1 MAILCH
7 LDRGDI
13 AISVSLLR
21 GGDHTRPQRHNT
33 AITMSKIDT
42 ATEGLPIEFYTE
54 KRGDRVFWV
63 NNVDQVGVHLFSF
76 DKERVYNLF
85 EDYPHNLTEEEV
97 AIFDEENPY
106 WADFF
111 SDRKR

>member
-1 MAILCH
+1 MLILRH

-13 AISVSLLR
+13 AISVSLRR
-21 GGDHTRPQRHNT
+21 GGGHTRPQRHNT

-42 ATEGLPIEFYTE
+42 ATEGLPIEFYTKE
-54 KRGDRVFWV
+54 RGDRVFWV

-111 SDRKR
+111 SDRTR